1 MTQINWIRVLIG
13 GIVAGVIIDV
23 VQWLLNGLL
32 LGSDWRAIMQAF
44 GRPLQETAGS
54 IVFYIVL
61 GFAYGIMA
69 IGAYAAIR
77 PRFGAGPRTALYAG
91 IGVWSLGYF
100 LPLLTWMPMGLFPA
114 YLVAI
119 VMVVGLV
126 EILLATE
133 AGAWIYQEEPRPG
146 AERAV
151 RQAA

>member
-23 VQWLLNGLL
+23 VQWLLNGVL
-32 LGSDWRAIMQAF
+32 LGSDWRAVMQAL
-44 GRPLQETAGS
+44 GRPVQETAGS

-69 IGAYAAIR
+69 IGSYAAIR

-91 IGVWSLGYF
+91 IGVWLLGYF
-100 LPLLTWMPMGLFPA
+100 LPLATWMPMGLFPA

-133 AGAWIYQEEPRPG
+133 AGAWIYQEEPRTG

>member
-1 MTQINWIRVLIG
+1 MRQINWIRVLIG
-13 GIVAGVIIDV
+13 GIVAGLIIDV
-23 VQWLLNGLL
+23 VQWLLNGVF
-32 LGSDWRAIMQAF
+32 LGSDWREAMQAL
-44 GRPLQETAGS
+44 GRPVHETAGS

-77 PRFGAGPRTALYAG
+77 PRFGAGPTTALYAG
-91 IGVWSLGYF
+91 LGVWLLGYF

-119 VMVVGLV
+119 AMAVGLA

-133 AGAWIYQEEPRPG
+133 AGAWIYQEEPRAG